1 MRDRLSWAATSHMLS
16 QVQTWDVTQISVI
29 VHEINKELLQWGEW
43 HAMSGNIWIR
53 RQFDY
58 FIELIDVSLLIL
70 HEHNFIT
77 DVRKG
82 GDFLKSYWE
91 K

>member
-1 MRDRLSWAATSHMLS
+1 
-16 QVQTWDVTQISVI
+16 
-29 VHEINKELLQWGEW
+29 
-43 HAMSGNIWIR
+43 MSGNIWSR

-82 GDFLKSYWE
+82 GDFLKSYWA
-91 K
+91 KYSRKQDAFFHVRTVKMAKFNVFTCKLHVW